1 MTFYILYKNNNMAI
15 VLKFGG
21 SSQCAKGL
29 NVMKDKICELS
40 DKYQVFLVV
49 SAVGKTTNNLYS
61 VLKGEFGFYDIIYET
76 HMNLCEELCI
86 NHRILHKILDDLKED
101 ILSFYSDTT
110 IDLTQQKIKIISY
123 GEILSS
129 TIVNEYLT
137 KCFIPNLLV
146 NARLFIKNKS
156 HSSEIDDFTLN
167 IKGEFY
173 CDAEY
178 AINTIYCHNIVVTQ
192 GFIASTSNN
201 KYCILTRS
209 GSNTSA
215 SLIASAIDAIRLEIW
230 TDVNGLYTTDP
241 RKVKEAKLI
250 KNVKY
255 KVAQESATMGSQL
268 VHPLSIEPCELK
280 SIPIYI
286 KNTFNAECEGTIINC
301 KDMYIE
307 NKVHLIVCQSN
318 VTIFQIESLDMNEGS
333 GFLSEMFN
341 VFKEENINLNIVT
354 TGQFLVTTT
363 TNEKSEIKIN
373 KAVYK
378 LSKKYRVNI
387 IPKCSIVSIIANN
400 ISDNDAILNI
410 HMIINKFKKKF
421 DKSPIYLIHQSPNDM
436 ALSYVVNEKIADEFT
451 QILHNELI

>member
-1 MTFYILYKNNNMAI
+1 MSTYI

-21 SSQCAKGL
+21 SSQCEIGISVILK
-29 NVMKDKICELS
+29 KIKEYIEYGY
-40 DKYQVFLVV
+40 KIILVI
-49 SAVGKTTNNLYS
+49 SAVGKTTNNLYNIINF
-61 VLKGEFGFYDIIYET
+61 ETDEYEIIYDIHKKY
-76 HMNLCEELCI
+76 CENIGIEFSLIEPLLNELKICMEDYISKSFI
-86 NHRILHKILDDLKED
+86 NIN
-101 ILSFYSDTT
+101 
-110 IDLTQQKIKIISY
+110 QQKLKIISF
-123 GEILSS
+123 G
-129 TIVNEYLT
+129 EYLASL
-137 KCFIPNLLV
+137 IVHHILLKHNIYNNII
-146 NARLFIKNKS
+146 NAHLFIKNS
-156 HSSEIDDFTLN
+156 SSSEAIDSITLDIN
-167 IKGEFY
+167 GKYY
-173 CDAEY
+173 CD
-178 AINTIYCHNIVVTQ
+178 NNILSKLISQEGNIFVTQ
-192 GFIASTSNN
+192 GFICTTSDN
-201 KYCILTRS
+201 KYCVLTRS
-209 GSNTSA
+209 GSNTTA
-215 SLIASAIDAIRLEIW
+215 SLIAASECILAERLEIW

-250 KNVKY
+250 HNVKY

-286 KNTFNAECEGTIINC
+286 KNIFNAECEGTIINC

-333 GFLSEMFN
+333 GFLSEIFN

-363 TNEKSEIKIN
+363 TNEKSEIKIK
-373 KAVYK
+373 KAMYK
-378 LSKKYRVNI
+378 LSKQYRVNI

-400 ISDNDAILNI
+400 ISDNEAILNI

>member
-21 SSQCAKGL
+21 SSQCARGL

-61 VLKGEFGFYDIIYET
+61 ILKGEFGFYDIIYET

-101 ILSFYSDTT
+101 ILSFYSDTS
-110 IDLTQQKIKIISY
+110 IDITQQKIKIISY

-129 TIVNEYLT
+129 TIVNEYLL
-137 KCFIPNLLV
+137 KWFMPNLLV
-146 NARLFIKNKS
+146 NARLLIKNKS

-178 AINTIYCHNIVVTQ
+178 AINTIATHNIVVTQ

-209 GSNTSA
+209 GSNTTA

-230 TDVNGLYTTDP
+230 TDVNGVYTTDP
-241 RKVKEAKLI
+241 RIVGEAKLI
-250 KNVKY
+250 KSIRYEVC
-255 KVAQESATMGSQL
+255 QEAAAMGNQL
-268 VHPLSIEPCELK
+268 IHPFSIKPCESK
-280 SIPIYI
+280 NIPIYI
-286 KNTFNAECEGTIINC
+286 KNTFDSESELFTIINGHEDIV
-301 KDMYIE
+301 K
-307 NKVHLIVCQSN
+307 NSVHLITYQKN
-318 VTIFQIESLDMNEGS
+318 VTVFKIESLDMWETAGIL
-333 GFLSEMFN
+333 FEIFT
-341 VFKEENINLNIVT
+341 VFKNENIDINIIT
-354 TGQFLVTTT
+354 TSQFSIALT
-363 TNEKSEIKIN
+363 TNE
-373 KAVYK
+373 
-378 LSKKYRVNI
+378 LSKKKIENAKTELNKKYNVKI
-387 IPKCSIVSIIANN
+387 IDECGIVSIIANDIRN
-400 ISDNDAILNI
+400 NKKLLNI
-410 HMIINKFKKKF
+410 HSIIYDEDEPIHIIQYGANNLTISFVINETYAKVLTKK
-421 DKSPIYLIHQSPNDM
+421 
-436 ALSYVVNEKIADEFT
+436 
-451 QILHNELI
+451 LHVELIE